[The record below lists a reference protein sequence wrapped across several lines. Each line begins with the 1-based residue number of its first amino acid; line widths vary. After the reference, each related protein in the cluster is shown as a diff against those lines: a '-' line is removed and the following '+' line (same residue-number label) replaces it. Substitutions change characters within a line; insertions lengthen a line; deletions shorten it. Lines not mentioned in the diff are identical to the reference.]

1 MEHQLMSK
9 HQKKSL
15 PAQVKQ
21 EGIIT
26 PANKR
31 YMIFFT
37 ATLVMLSVAIIISS
51 FTI

>member
-1 MEHQLMSK
+1 MTNHQRTN
-9 HQKKSL
+9 L

-21 EGIIT
+21 ADIIT

-37 ATLVMLSVAIIISS
+37 TTVVMLSVAIIISS

>member
-1 MEHQLMSK
+1 MSK
-9 HQKKSL
+9 HQKTDL
-15 PAQVKQ
+15 PVQVKQ
-21 EGIIT
+21 EVIIT

-37 ATLVMLSVAIIISS
+37 TTVIMLCGAIISS